1 MKIISILIFATSI
14 MASIIG
20 ALFMLNNIP
29 NGKILL
35 LVGTFTT
42 WLGIVLVVYYWIIVP
57 RRKK

>member
-57 RRKK
+57 RKKK